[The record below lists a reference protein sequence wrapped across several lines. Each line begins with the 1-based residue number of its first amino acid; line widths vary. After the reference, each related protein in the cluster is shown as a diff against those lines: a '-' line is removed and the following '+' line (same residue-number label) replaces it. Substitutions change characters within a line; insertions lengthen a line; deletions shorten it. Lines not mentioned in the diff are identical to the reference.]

1 MMNIP
6 ETPSETPRQ
15 LTVRQRVSRCF
26 TVLMLGNAIIFIGYR
41 FTVWH
46 TEWTIGRL
54 GGQTVTGPPPG
65 YSDLAYSTKTP
76 GSIRVVLCSPFG
88 RWLGSQFRVIYA
100 VDLRRVS
107 DPDAISKALG
117 VSAGHKHVREIV
129 LYKSAVQD
137 EHLSIIANA
146 FPGLRSLK
154 INETIVGD
162 SGIAQ
167 LLRHKTL
174 THLNVQRTA
183 VTDMSVSSFCTM
195 PRLKELNIG
204 ETSITSIE
212 DLRRANPCC
221 IITTELTTLKRTSD
235 KQRTSRRIVMPE
247 NHGVPQ

>member
-1 MMNIP
+1 MMNTP
-6 ETPSETPRQ
+6 KTPSETPRE
-15 LTVRQRVSRCF
+15 LTAKQRFFRCF

-54 GGQTVTGPPPG
+54 GGQTVTGPPLG
-65 YSDLAYSTKTP
+65 YFDVADNPKAP
-76 GSIRVVLCSPFG
+76 GSIRAVLHSRFG
-88 RWLGSQFRVIYA
+88 RWLGSQFPVIYV

-117 VSAGHKHVREIV
+117 VSAGHKHVSEIV

-137 EHLSIIANA
+137 EHLSIIAAA
-146 FPGLRSLK
+146 FPGLRCLK
-154 INETIVGD
+154 INETSVGD

-167 LLRHKTL
+167 LVRHKTL

-195 PRLKELNIG
+195 PRLMELNVG

-212 DLRRANPCC
+212 DLRRANPRCV
-221 IITTELTTLKRTSD
+221 ITTELTTLKRTTD
-235 KQRTSRRIVMPE
+235 KQRTFRRIVMPK
-247 NHGVPQ
+247 NGGVPQ

>member
-1 MMNIP
+1 MMNTSK
-6 ETPSETPRQ
+6 TPGEAPRE
-15 LTVRQRVSRCF
+15 LTVKQRIFRCF

-46 TEWTIGRL
+46 TEWTINRL
-54 GGQTVTGPPPG
+54 GGQTIVGALPG
-65 YSDLAYSTKTP
+65 YFNLAVSTKTP
-76 GSIRVVLCSPFG
+76 GSVRAILCSRFG
-88 RWLGSQFRVIYA
+88 RWLGSQFPVIYV

-137 EHLSIIANA
+137 EHLSIIAAA
-146 FPGLRSLK
+146 FPGLRCLK
-154 INETIVGD
+154 INETSVGD
-162 SGIAQ
+162 SGIAK
-167 LLRHKTL
+167 LVRHKTL

-195 PRLKELNIG
+195 PRLMELNIG

-212 DLRRANPCC
+212 DLRRANPRC
-221 IITTELTTLKRTSD
+221 IITTELTTLKRTTD
-235 KQRTSRRIVMPE
+235 KQRTFRKIVMPK
-247 NHGVPQ
+247 NDGVPQ

>member
-1 MMNIP
+1 MNIP

-15 LTVRQRVSRCF
+15 LTVRQRIVRSF
-26 TVLMLGNAIIFIGYR
+26 TVLMPGNAIIFIGYR
-41 FTVWH
+41 LMVWR
-46 TEWTIGRL
+46 TERAINRL
-54 GGQTVTGPPPG
+54 GGQTVTGPLPG

-76 GSIRVVLCSPFG
+76 GSIRAVLCSRFG
-88 RWLGSQFRVIYA
+88 RWLGSQFPVIYV

-137 EHLSIIANA
+137 EHLSIIATA
-146 FPGLRSLK
+146 FPRLRSLK
-154 INETIVGD
+154 INETSVGD

-167 LLRHKTL
+167 LVRHKPL
-174 THLNVQRTA
+174 THLNVQGTA

-212 DLRRANPCC
+212 DLRRANPRC
-221 IITTELTTLKRTSD
+221 IITTELTTLKRTTD
-235 KQRTSRRIVMPE
+235 KQLNSR
-247 NHGVPQ
+247 